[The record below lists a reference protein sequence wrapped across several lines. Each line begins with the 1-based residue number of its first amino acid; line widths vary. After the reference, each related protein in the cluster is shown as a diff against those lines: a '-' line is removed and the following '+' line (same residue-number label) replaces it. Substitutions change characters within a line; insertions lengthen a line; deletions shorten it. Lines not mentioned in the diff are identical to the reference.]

1 MATNLTSMMAQSQD
15 FSTTKSHESGH
26 KDHFTYQ
33 TCRTYNSAKPMASKF
48 GRIVAQIEIFSS
60 TLSFDIPSTKL
71 HELPIMIR
79 FYLQLYIHKAYGAD
93 GNFLQSVSKKKL
105 LRSFH
110 STYQDDFSV
119 FYGNKSIS
127 LLGSRIRDMIQ
138 DSLKKS

>member
-1 MATNLTSMMAQSQD
+1 MATNLTRMMAQSQD

-26 KDHFTYQ
+26 EDYITYQ
-33 TCRTYNSAKPMASKF
+33 TCHTCNSAKPMASKL
-48 GRIVAQIEIFSS
+48 GRTVAQIEISF
-60 TLSFDIPSTKL
+60 TLSLDIPLTKL

-79 FYLQLYIHKAYGAD
+79 FYLQSYIHKAYGAD

-110 STYQDDFSV
+110 STFYQDDFSV

-127 LLGSRIRDMIQ
+127 LLGPRIRGMIQ